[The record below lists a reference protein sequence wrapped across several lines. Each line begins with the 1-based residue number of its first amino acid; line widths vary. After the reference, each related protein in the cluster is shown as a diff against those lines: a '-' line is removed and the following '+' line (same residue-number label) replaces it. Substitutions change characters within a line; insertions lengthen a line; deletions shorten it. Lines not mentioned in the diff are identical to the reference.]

1 LGGGRL
7 SVEQQPFRSRRSAR
21 MTALRTLYE
30 VDATGHAPQDVLD
43 RRVEEDSID
52 EEAAQYAKDL
62 VEGVLQHV
70 EAIDDGIKS
79 AAPAWPFSQMAR
91 IDRNI
96 IRIALFETLYRPERI
111 PFRVAVNEAVE
122 LAKLFG
128 SESSSRFVNGV
139 VGRVVSDEL
148 ARSGANDGAAKESYP
163 DEEMEG

>member
-1 LGGGRL
+1 VSL
-7 SVEQQPFRSRRSAR
+7 EHQPFRSRRSAR
-21 MTALRTLYE
+21 ITALRALYE
-30 VDATGHAPQDVLD
+30 VDTTGHGPEDVLD
-43 RRVEEDSID
+43 RRIAEDAID
-52 EEAAQYAKDL
+52 EEASQYAREL
-62 VEGVLQHV
+62 VAGVLQHV
-70 EAIDDGIKS
+70 SAIDAGIKE
-79 AAPAWPFSQMAR
+79 AAPAWPFAQMAR

-128 SESSSRFVNGV
+128 SESSGRFVNGV

-148 ARSGANDGAAKESYP
+148 AKSGADKSAAMESYP